1 MIFSETILPTG
12 TKVYKGQRVGCTLV
26 PGTTKNFFVTLSP
39 RAAKEYGQPCF
50 FFARH
55 KLRLF
60 QMTPG
65 NILQLLKYPGLSRW
79 TQMLIRIVFGIGTVQ
94 SRQAKAYKQ
103 LFQKSLSV
111 APTGR
116 TGQRLSVYT
125 LDKLLAEKLT
135 KEFFRPEKYD
145 GYYAPS
151 MPSVFH
157 HGRFHSE
164 IMLCDGTK
172 SLQKP
177 AADRAVRPHFD
188 QRRILKM
195 MPELFIQYCKKYK
208 RLVAPNKN
216 FSEVYLGGGMAVKLY
231 LRARGKKIP
240 NVVRNTSDFDFT
252 YAVNK
257 PLSNPKRHVA
267 VMKRLMSEHVAN
279 FLAQVNRIWN
289 IKQMRLVIKDDFIP
303 DIQLLPATKK
313 YVYQVISYQLA
324 FPGQE
329 PVDFID
335 TTLAYVP
342 GSSRSQLQ
350 MNYSRYYGIP
360 LKSVKYMFK
369 DVAVVLAGSFLFP
382 GIEPRNP
389 LRGRRSEKGIK
400 DAARLAILSDVMR
413 VRTVNRPFVNASR
426 GLLRKIAAENYTASR
441 EKAKNVI
448 RYLRS
453 K

>member
-1 MIFSETILPTG
+1 MIFSETILPAG
-12 TKVYKGQRVGCTLV
+12 TKLYKGQRVGCTLV
-26 PGTTKNFFVTLSP
+26 PGTTKSFFVTLSQK
-39 RAAKEYGQPCF
+39 AAQEYGKPCF

-60 QMTPG
+60 QMTPS
-65 NILQLLKYPGLSRW
+65 NIVRLLKYPGLSRG
-79 TQMLIRIVFGIGTVQ
+79 TKTLIRLVFGIGTVQ
-94 SRQAKAYKQ
+94 TRQAEAYKKI
-103 LFQKSLSV
+103 FQKSLSV

-116 TGQRLSVYT
+116 TGQRLSVYG
-125 LDKLLAEKLT
+125 LDKLLSGSLT
-135 KEFFRPEKYD
+135 KEFFKPEKYD

-151 MPSVFH
+151 LPSVFH
-157 HGRFHSE
+157 RGFFKSE
-164 IMLCDGTK
+164 IMLSDGTK

-208 RLVAPNKN
+208 RLVEPNKN

-231 LRARGKKIP
+231 LRARGKNIP
-240 NVVRNTSDFDFT
+240 KVVRNTSDFDFT
-252 YAVNK
+252 YAVDK
-257 PLSNPKRHVA
+257 PLSDTRRHVA
-267 VMKRLMSEHVAN
+267 IMKRLMSEHVAK

-342 GSSRSQLQ
+342 GSSRRQLQ
-350 MNYSRYYGIP
+350 MNFSRHYGIP
-360 LKSVKYMFK
+360 IKSVKYMFK

-389 LRGRRSEKGIK
+389 LRGRRAEKGIK
-400 DAARLAILSDVMR
+400 NTARLAILSDVMT
-413 VRTVNRPFVNASR
+413 VRKANRPFMNASR
-426 GLLRKIAAENYTASR
+426 GLLRKIAAENYEASR

-448 RYLRS
+448 RYLRH